1 MTDDETTLTLK
12 EVEAR
17 LTGIISDMSETE
29 KRELLER
36 LEKWE
41 QAKLKDARQHL
52 RRQTSIYAV
61 FSGQDCY
68 FRDYIKDISSGGLF
82 IETDTA
88 LFMNQELVI
97 TFFLPDV
104 QAPIKIKGKV
114 VRTDAEGFGIKF
126 DELLPDI

>member
-1 MTDDETTLTLK
+1 MEDHETTLTLK

-17 LTGIISDMSETE
+17 LSDLISDMTETE

-41 QAKLKDARQHL
+41 QAKLKDARQHP

-68 FRDYIKDISSGGLF
+68 FRDYIKDISAGGLF

-97 TFFLPDV
+97 TFFLPDAR
-104 QAPIKIKGKV
+104 APIKIKGKV
-114 VRTDAEGFGIKF
+114 VRTNAEGFGIKF
-126 DELLPDI
+126 DEILPDI

>member
-1 MTDDETTLTLK
+1 MIDDETTLTLK

-104 QAPIKIKGKV
+104 QAPLKIKGKV

>member
-1 MTDDETTLTLK
+1 MVDNDTKLTIK

-17 LTGIISDMSETE
+17 LSKIISNMSEME

-41 QAKLKDARQHL
+41 EAMFQEAREHH

-68 FRDYIKDISSGGLF
+68 FRDYIKDISSSGLF
-82 IETDTA
+82 IETETA
-88 LFMNQELVI
+88 LFLNQELVI
-97 TFFLPDV
+97 TFFLPDARKPV
-104 QAPIKIKGKV
+104 KIKGKV
-114 VRTDAEGFGIKF
+114 VRTDPKGFGIEF
-126 DELLPDI
+126 DERLPDV

>member
-17 LTGIISDMSETE
+17 LSGLISDMSETE

-104 QAPIKIKGKV
+104 QAPLKIKGKV
-114 VRTDAEGFGIKF
+114 VRTDAKGFGIKF

>member
-1 MTDDETTLTLK
+1 MIDDETTLTLK

-17 LTGIISDMSETE
+17 LSGLISDMSETE

-104 QAPIKIKGKV
+104 QAPLKIKGKV

>member
-104 QAPIKIKGKV
+104 QAPLKIKGKV

>member
-12 EVEAR
+12 DVEAR
-17 LTGIISDMSETE
+17 LTGLISDMSETE

-104 QAPIKIKGKV
+104 QAPLKIKGKV

>member
-1 MTDDETTLTLK
+1 MIDDEATLTLK

-17 LTGIISDMSETE
+17 LSALISNMSETE

-41 QAKLKDARQHL
+41 ESKFEEERTYH

-68 FRDYIKDISSGGLF
+68 FRDYIKDISAGGLF

-88 LFMNQELVI
+88 LFINQELVI
-97 TFFLPDV
+97 TFFLPNS
-104 QAPIKIKGKV
+104 QKPIKIKGKV
-114 VRTDAEGFGIKF
+114 VRTDSKGFGIEF
-126 DELLPDI
+126 DELLPDV